1 MAQLTAARKEDLL
14 RQTRDAKAR
23 SSALCPTEARPRAGA
38 GGAAER
44 RRAGGAQAA
53 GVRQR
58 ILEDMRQEKLKAA
71 RAERARLVARGRGGS
86 LTATFREYAER
97 GVTGPQLR
105 LGPFLK
111 MLEFQAHSRSPF
123 SAPARRAPRA
133 PAGAGAGAAPLGV
146 VAERVCLFRG

>member
-1 MAQLTAARKEDLL
+1 MAQLTPARNEALL
-14 RQTRDAKAR
+14 RQTRGAKAR
-23 SSALCPTEARPRAGA
+23 SSALRPTEPRPRAGA
-38 GGAAER
+38 GGTAER
-44 RRAGGAQAA
+44 LRAGGAQAA

-97 GVTGPQLR
+97 GLSGPQLR

-111 MLEFQAHSRSPF
+111 MLEFQVSSHPKIDFESSRS
-123 SAPARRAPRA
+123 RATPK
-133 PAGAGAGAAPLGV
+133 
-146 VAERVCLFRG
+146 